1 MGRHKESSEPTE
13 RVVEV
18 KMKTLDEEEDET
30 LGLRRSLANR
40 NLDVG
45 WGQESLQ
52 LMEQVVEAYKK
63 RPRVKN
69 IPTLLERCIISLW
82 AIVKWDDNSKPH
94 NLRGW
99 GRGW

>member
-1 MGRHKESSEPTE
+1 
-13 RVVEV
+13 
-18 KMKTLDEEEDET
+18 MKTLDEEDDET
-30 LGLRRSLANR
+30 LGLRRSLANK

-52 LMEQVVEAYKK
+52 PMEQVVEAYKK

-69 IPTLLERCIISLW
+69 NSILLERCIISLMGYSEMGRQQQ
-82 AIVKWDDNSKPH
+82 ATQ
-94 NLRGW
+94 LEGW